1 MNNAIAT
8 PTPLLWHRSL
18 VDDGLP
24 DLLRRALTWG
34 FAVLLSVYLALS
46 GGGYDLVV
54 RSEIGLVVWWLIL
67 LGVIVG
73 ALPRVRIPRA
83 GWIAVALLGGFL
95 VWTWIGLS
103 WTSSH
108 ELTLDEVGRISTYLG
123 MLVLGLCILTRD
135 TARALLNG
143 LGCGIAAVCGAA
155 VLYKLEPSLFPA
167 DSARSLY
174 ATARLSYPF
183 DYADGVGEYAAIG
196 LPLVFYMATSG
207 RTIAG
212 RALATAA
219 AQLVLLCLAMTVSRG
234 GIFAGLIDLV
244 AFFALVPNRIPR
256 LPTLAITA
264 GGIAALMAALLN
276 REALRDT
283 VGAAPSSQR
292 HSMLVILCAV
302 LAATAVAQL
311 AFALISRRTGRP
323 SWLHMSRRAAQAVTA
338 AVVATALLLVIVLF
352 AAGTVSHLWH
362 DFKLWEPPAQRSNQ
376 YFRLLSLA
384 GSHRYQYWQVAWHA
398 FKSSPFHGIGPG
410 TFRYYWGQHTTHIE
424 YILNAHSLWFETLAE
439 TGIIGWLLL
448 AGFFAFIVIRGAI
461 RALRPDGDDR
471 AVVAT
476 ATAAVIG
483 FCAAAAF
490 DWIWQIGV
498 VPMVVLLLAAVTL
511 LPGEEAVGQPG
522 ASGPRASA
530 LIRRLA
536 SPRLALALGSVLA
549 IILIMIPLASTVA
562 LNASQQAARRGQLTT
577 ALADADTARAIEP
590 AAASPYVQRAVLLEK
605 QNDIPGASAAIA
617 AALARE
623 PTNSQLWV
631 IASRIALEAGKP
643 LQSAADYRLAKR
655 LYPTSTVFIG

>member
-8 PTPLLWHRSL
+8 PPPLLWHRSL
-18 VDDGLP
+18 LGDGVGDP
-24 DLLRRALTWG
+24 LRRALTWG

-54 RSEIGLVVWWLIL
+54 RSEIGLIVWWLIL

-73 ALPRVRIPRA
+73 MLPRVRVPRA

-95 VWTWIGLS
+95 LWTWIGLS

-135 TARALLNG
+135 TARTLVNG

-219 AQLVLLCLAMTVSRG
+219 TQLVLLCLAMTVSRG
-234 GIFAGLIDLV
+234 GIFAGLVDLV
-244 AFFALVPNRIPR
+244 AFFALAPNRIPR

-276 REALRDT
+276 REALRDV
-283 VGAAPSSQR
+283 VGAAPASQR
-292 HSMLVILCAV
+292 HSMLAILCGV
-302 LAATAVAQL
+302 LAATGVAQFAVA
-311 AFALISRRTGRP
+311 LIARRVARP
-323 SWLHMSRRAAQAVTA
+323 SWLYVSRRGAQAVTGAIIA
-338 AVVATALLLVIVLF
+338 AVVLLVIVLF

-410 TFRYYWGQHTTHIE
+410 TFRYYWGEHTTNIE

-439 TGIIGWLLL
+439 TGIVGWLLL

-471 AVVAT
+471 AVIAT

-490 DWIWQIGV
+490 DWVWQIGV

-511 LPGEEAVGQPG
+511 LPGEQAVGQPE
-522 ASGPRASA
+522 ASGPRASS
-530 LIRRLA
+530 LVRRLA

-549 IILIMIPLASTVA
+549 IILILIPLASTVA
-562 LNASQQAARRGQLTT
+562 LNASQRAYKRGEIAT

-590 AAASPYVQRAVLLEK
+590 GAASPYVQRAVLLE
-605 QNDIPGASAAIA
+605 QLNDIPGASAAIT

-623 PTNSQLWV
+623 PANSQLWV

-643 LQSAADYRLAKR
+643 EQSAADYTRAKR